1 MKIKNNSDPS
11 RRNLANAYAE
21 LALCSEEFRRDLKQ
35 VSSYNQEG
43 LRLWE
48 DIEKSPKL
56 DDFPMDRKEVRMG
69 LAEAYTRVGV
79 TEYRLGDVV
88 AAQANFRK
96 AYNIRR
102 ALSEELK
109 DNPNVKQDLSY
120 SSIAL
125 AETSYRLGD
134 RSRPTRFTAKP
145 SNSVPR
151 CSS

>member
-1 MKIKNNSDPS
+1 
-11 RRNLANAYAE
+11 
-21 LALCSEEFRRDLKQ
+21 
-35 VSSYNQEG
+35 
-43 LRLWE
+43 
-48 DIEKSPKL
+48 
-56 DDFPMDRKEVRMG
+56 MG

-134 RSRPTRFTAKP
+134 KGPGRAHVLPRSHP
-145 SNSVPR
+145 NSVPHA